1 MHARMRGTASLI
13 LPPLSLTPTF
23 PPIIVQVREA
33 TELARELAPSELI
46 EGPIQFDAVKAAGS
60 IAHAAP
66 HSTHHSTSPSFL
78 LQAVDPAVAK
88 VKYKEGD
95 NPVAG
100 KATVCIFPD
109 LNAGNNAYKA
119 VQQASKASAVGPIM
133 QGLRMPVNDLSRGC
147 TVEDVVNTVVCTS
160 LQSIAAKAEREAR
173 AWEAK
178 AAATIFES

>member
-1 MHARMRGTASLI
+1 M
-13 LPPLSLTPTF
+13 
-23 PPIIVQVREA
+23 
-33 TELARELAPSELI
+33 ARELAPSELI

-60 IAHAAP
+60 ITHAAP
-66 HSTHHSTSPSFL
+66 HSTHHSLSPSL

-88 VKYKEGD
+88 VKYKAGD

-160 LQSIAAKAEREAR
+160 LQSIAAKAEKEAR